1 MLKFTCVYIHTHRHA
16 HIHDNSNQRK
26 RNQQL
31 RSMQGETME
40 GFGGRKEV
48 GESDVNIFQFLKI
61 NFESAN
67 LSH

>member
-1 MLKFTCVYIHTHRHA
+1 
-16 HIHDNSNQRK
+16 
-26 RNQQL
+26 
-31 RSMQGETME
+31 MQGETME